1 MTKIMSSRDR
11 LEEFERAMEKV
22 KELSI
27 GDIKELWI
35 DYDKHNDILYIG
47 FGREE
52 AEESIMVDDDIVVGL
67 KGRNVVGIT
76 IFSFTR
82 KAGIEVC

>member
-1 MTKIMSSRDR
+1 MSSRDR

-52 AEESIMVDDDIVVGL
+52 AEESIMVDDDVVVGL

>member
-1 MTKIMSSRDR
+1 MSSRDR